1 MRRFKNRIT
10 PIHQRSQS
18 PQTSFTQAILMKE
31 WSCSSSVFPLVSVG
45 LQNRA
50 AFMRIWIKNPLSILA
65 ENAGGGV
72 VVNGNRIE
80 ELVPS
85 GGAPKLP
92 VDQTFD
98 ASQHVVIPGLINT
111 HHHMYQ
117 TLTRAHPAAIN
128 KELFPWLKALYP
140 IWAKNVNP
148 ESFRLGTRLAL
159 TELLM
164 SGCTTVSDHHYLYP
178 SGLENAMDIQV
189 EEATRLG
196 IRMTINRGSMS
207 MSEKDGGLPPDS
219 IVQDDDTILSDC
231 ERVLN
236 AYHDRSEGAMIQVAL
251 APCAPFTVTKN
262 LMRQTMELAHKH
274 DCTCHTHLGE
284 TIDEDDYCME
294 HYGCRPVDYIEDL
307 GWMND
312 RVWLAH
318 GIHFNDDEVQRLGKH
333 GVGVCH
339 CPTSNMVLASGH
351 CRTKELEAAGSPVG
365 LGVDGSASNDNSNLI
380 EGVRHALMINRLT
393 YDAESVTH
401 FDAFRWATEGSAKC
415 LNRDDIGKIAVG
427 KQADFAMYKLDDL
440 RFSGAGDPLAA
451 LVLCGAHEADRV
463 MVAGKWKVENC
474 LPTDMDVGKLRR
486 EHGEVAKAFLE
497 AL

>member
-1 MRRFKNRIT
+1 
-10 PIHQRSQS
+10 
-18 PQTSFTQAILMKE
+18 MKE
-31 WSCSSSVFPLVSVG
+31 WPCSSSVFPLVSVG

-92 VDQTFD
+92 GAQTFD

-474 LPTDMDVGKLRR
+474 LPTDMNVGKLRR
-486 EHGEVAKAFLE
+486 EHGKVAKAFLE